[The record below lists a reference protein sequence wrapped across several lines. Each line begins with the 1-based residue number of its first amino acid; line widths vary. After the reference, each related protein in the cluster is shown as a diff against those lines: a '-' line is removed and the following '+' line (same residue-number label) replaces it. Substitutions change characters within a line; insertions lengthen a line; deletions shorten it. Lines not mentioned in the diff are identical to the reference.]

1 MFEQLAVL
9 DDILPLLADG
19 PLPDGP
25 AAAASL
31 ACRLLSERST
41 ALHDPG
47 RRARF
52 VAAARTTLATHGIDY
67 APDPAQGISAG
78 WALELEGTLPLSVI
92 VVWDGHD
99 TGPLAATLTALV
111 RQRGPGFELLVHC
124 TDRTGRTG
132 PDHATRTLQTHCPA
146 WTDGWARVVGPATG
160 PASDPATDADPALA
174 QARGRFVAWCEA
186 GDLPDPWALHD
197 RTEALLATGAEISL
211 SARRHGP
218 DARPHAGFEPDHV
231 PAHTH
236 TPVPF
241 TARPRQALAADL
253 ALSGVV
259 FDRAFLDT
267 HGLRPAACGR
277 HGDWPLILGA
287 LLLAEQAVYLPEPD
301 VTIRPDQ
308 AARAGLARP
317 YPLYRLARDHARLC
331 AAMPAIAVYALPRG
345 WERRLL
351 ARALRRWLLE
361 GPVRGRAGQALA
373 QLGAAALLALLRAR
387 GGERLGAGFLLSL
400 RQGAM
405 DLRPSPARL
414 TRALCALAAGGRRT
428 AARGAARFPLGRC
441 RTLATA
447 RTGRGCKRRPAPW
460 RGGFRA
466 WRRRCLHLGAADDPR
481 PARHVESLRGQLLGG
496 RGIVRRR
503 GRCSRFGGNFRRRFG
518 LRRLSLRLSLGSRG
532 RRRRSGRGSGFGGRL
547 CIGSRGG
554 GGSGLARRSI
564 ARSGSVTLSGHH
576 HTALLLL
583 HHNRLGPTVGEALT
597 GRRLLHTAAAQ
608 TQGLLAPRNLF
619 AGVVRFAH
627 TVKCPANTCSSG
639 CSRLS
644 ATSNGPNS

>member
-1 MFEQLAVL
+1 MTAPASPGPQGSVSGAPPTSPPLISVIVPIYDVADHVAACIASLRAQTHAALDVLMIDDGSTDDSAARARAAAGDDPRFRLIAQDNAGLSAARNRGLEAARGDYVAFVDSDDRVCPDFLALMLGALQDHPDSPWVACAIRNRFADGASTLHSAICDAPDLALAPGCQVFGFRSARDVIRHYPSAWNKLYRRAFIGDLRFDAGTWFEDHAFYLQLALRAGHILHLAEPLYEQTRGRAGQITETDSDRVFEQLAVL

-351 ARALRRWLLE
+351 ARALRLWLLE
-361 GPVRGRAGQALA
+361 GPVRGRAGVAPYRRFLTSQP
-373 QLGAAALLALLRAR
+373 
-387 GGERLGAGFLLSL
+387 RLGA
-400 RQGAM
+400 
-405 DLRPSPARL
+405 
-414 TRALCALAAGGRRT
+414 
-428 AARGAARFPLGRC
+428 
-441 RTLATA
+441 
-447 RTGRGCKRRPAPW
+447 
-460 RGGFRA
+460 
-466 WRRRCLHLGAADDPR
+466 
-481 PARHVESLRGQLLGG
+481 
-496 RGIVRRR
+496 VR
-503 GRCSRFGGNFRRRFG
+503 S
-518 LRRLSLRLSLGSRG
+518 
-532 RRRRSGRGSGFGGRL
+532 
-547 CIGSRGG
+547 
-554 GGSGLARRSI
+554 
-564 ARSGSVTLSGHH
+564 
-576 HTALLLL
+576 
-583 HHNRLGPTVGEALT
+583 
-597 GRRLLHTAAAQ
+597 
-608 TQGLLAPRNLF
+608 
-619 AGVVRFAH
+619 
-627 TVKCPANTCSSG
+627 
-639 CSRLS
+639 
-644 ATSNGPNS
+644 